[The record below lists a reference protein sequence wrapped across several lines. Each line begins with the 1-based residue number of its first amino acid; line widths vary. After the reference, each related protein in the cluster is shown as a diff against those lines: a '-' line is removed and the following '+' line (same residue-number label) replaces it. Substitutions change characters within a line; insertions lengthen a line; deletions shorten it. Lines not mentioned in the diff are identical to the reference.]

1 MLSSSGASSTSC
13 ANWTE
18 MRLRSRHNAV
28 ESMFQIFNVRL
39 SKAQSQILL
48 PARFAN
54 AVRLLMP
61 GV

>member
-1 MLSSSGASSTSC
+1 
-13 ANWTE
+13 
-18 MRLRSRHNAV
+18 
-28 ESMFQIFNVRL
+28 MFQIFNVRL

-48 PARFAN
+48 LARFAN